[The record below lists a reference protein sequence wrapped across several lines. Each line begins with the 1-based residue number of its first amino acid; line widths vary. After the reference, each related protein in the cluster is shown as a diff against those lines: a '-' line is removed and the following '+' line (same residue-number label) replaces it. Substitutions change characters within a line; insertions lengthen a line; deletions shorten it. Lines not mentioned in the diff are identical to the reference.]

1 MKRLALLT
9 LGAVVPA
16 IAALLGLGGVAN
28 AAADPAWFTYSRP
41 ATYSA
46 VYSFVQ
52 VPMRDGNKLACDLQQ
67 PGTGTPGQLDAPGST
82 PAPARFPGVISNYT
96 PYVAGNPASAT
107 TASPLAT
114 LGYDVLNCDPRGL
127 GRSQVTA
134 PGQMWT
140 QPYASIQTQ
149 DNYDM
154 IEWLAAQPFS
164 NGMIGQTGGSAGAVT
179 STLVA
184 TLRPPH
190 LRAIVPLTAPDDMY
204 LNSRYKGGALVAWGP
219 AWAVANGA
227 LSAGGGNPAVVI
239 AQFLQ
244 HPNEDSYWSQQSP
257 DSSFGTLGIPDLQL
271 EGWGDT
277 DFPTGALRIFEG
289 TKGNISASD
298 PNNTGPWVIQGPWG
312 HAGSPT
318 CSPAGGCGVTLA
330 WFDRQLRHMASA
342 PVAPARIEIFQQP
355 DPGGHG
361 WQFYPDWPPAGT
373 VPLNL
378 HLDQA
383 AKIAVNPD
391 PAATASFIA
400 TQSDIAT
407 AGTAVEQPTQYL
419 QFTSDPVAQDT
430 TVIGNPLL
438 KLRAVLT
445 ATNGIFVTQLKDVAP
460 DGTTTNASAV
470 PWILKASHRTGFASQ
485 TPVTPGQVTDY
496 SVPGWSIDYL
506 FQKGHRISLK
516 IASAVD
522 VLPPAT
528 PFPNNLVETAPN
540 GTVSLATG
548 LSGSYI
554 QLPILGSASFAPSAP
569 APIAGAG
576 SGLPGTSAGVPLGA
590 AASVVAGILAC
601 AVAAVLVRRR
611 RRMHSRID
619 VGRTRRWTDPSH
631 LSYLDHVG
639 SSALDGVR

>member
-1 MKRLALLT
+1 VRVKRLSSLSVTAM
-9 LGAVVPA
+9 VPA
-16 IAALLGLGGVAN
+16 LGALLGLGGTAH
-28 AAADPAWFTYSRP
+28 AAADPAWFTYTRP

-46 VYSFVQ
+46 VYTFVQ

-67 PGTGTPGQLDAPGST
+67 PGSGTAGQLDPPGST
-82 PAPARFPGVISNYT
+82 PAPGRFPGVISNYT
-96 PYVAGNPASAT
+96 PYVAANPASA
-107 TASPLAT
+107 AAANPLAT

-127 GRSQVTA
+127 GRSQATA
-134 PGQMWT
+134 PGQLWT

-164 NGMIGQTGGSAGAVT
+164 DGMIGQTGGSAGAVT

-227 LSAGGGNPAVVI
+227 LSAGGGDPAIVI

-257 DSSFGTLGIPDLQL
+257 DSSFGTLKIPDLQL

-277 DFPTGALRIFEG
+277 DFPTGALRIFQG
-289 TKGNISASD
+289 TKGNISPRD

-318 CSPAGGCGVTLA
+318 CAPAGGCGVTLA
-330 WFDRQLRHMASA
+330 WFDRQLRHMSSA

-373 VPLNL
+373 TPLDL
-378 HLDQA
+378 HLDQG
-383 AKIAVNPD
+383 AKLAVIPD
-391 PAATASFIA
+391 AAATASFTA
-400 TQSDIAT
+400 TQTDIAT
-407 AGTAVEQPTQYL
+407 AGTAAEQPAQYL
-419 QFTSDPVAQDT
+419 QFTSDPLGQDT
-430 TVIGNPLL
+430 AVIGDPLL
-438 KLRAVLT
+438 TLRAALT
-445 ATNGIFVTQLKDVAP
+445 ATDGIFVVQLKDIAP
-460 DGTTTNASAV
+460 DGTTSNASAV
-470 PWILKASHRTGFASQ
+470 PWILKASHGSGFTSQ
-485 TPVTPGQVTDY
+485 TPVTPGQRVNY
-496 SVPGWSIDYL
+496 RVPGWSMDYL
-506 FQKGHRISLK
+506 FQKGHRIGIK
-516 IASAVD
+516 VASAVD

-540 GTVSLATG
+540 GTVTLATG
-548 LSGSYI
+548 VAGSHMV
-554 QLPILGSASFAPSAP
+554 LPVMGSAAFAPPTVNPPTTA
-569 APIAGAG
+569 AG
-576 SGLPGTSAGVPLGA
+576 SGLPGTSTGTPISPGGA
-590 AASVVAGILAC
+590 LLLAALAC
-601 AVAAVLVRRR
+601 AVAAGARRTQR
-611 RRMHSRID
+611 KDAISD
-619 VGRTRRWTDPSH
+619 
-631 LSYLDHVG
+631 
-639 SSALDGVR
+639 